1 MDGETMEPTSY
12 PATAG
17 HLDGAICFEGPAES
31 IYRVLRKV
39 SIADAGLIIWGES
52 GTGKNLYAWLSHQLS
67 PRNGGP
73 YLEISCA
80 SLPESLV
87 ETELFGHTRGAFTGA
102 AQSHPGRLSA
112 ADGGTLILDELEN
125 LSPSSQA
132 KLLRVVESGRFT
144 PIGGERERNVDIRF
158 IGLTQE
164 NPELLVQRGILRKDL
179 YYRLALF
186 SLALPN
192 LRDHAIELPAMIA
205 FVVRQEA
212 ARLKKEPVRLEPV
225 VTETLCRYT
234 FPGNFRE
241 LQNIVRRWSLLQS
254 GGKITLSDV
263 PERIRRE
270 TEPGHWPSLEE
281 LERDYIIRI
290 LRHTRGKKSEA
301 ARLLG
306 IHRKTL
312 LEKRKLYDLE

>member
-1 MDGETMEPTSY
+1 MEQRTESAP
-12 PATAG
+12 AG

-31 IYRVLRKV
+31 VYRVLRKV
-39 SIADAGLIIWGES
+39 SVADASLIIWGES

-67 PRNGGP
+67 PRHGGP

-87 ETELFGHTRGAFTGA
+87 ETELFGYARGAFTGA
-102 AQSHPGRLSA
+102 AQNHSGRLMA
-112 ADGGTLILDELEN
+112 ADGGTLVLDELDQ
-125 LSPSSQA
+125 LPPSSQA

-144 PIGGERERNVDIRF
+144 PLGGQREQTVDIRF

-164 NPELLVQRGILRKDL
+164 HPESLVQRGLLRKDL
-179 YYRLALF
+179 YYRIALF
-186 SLALPN
+186 ALALPT

-205 FVVRQEA
+205 FVIRQEA
-212 ARLKKEPVRLEPV
+212 ARLKKEPVHLEPA
-225 VTETLCRYT
+225 VTETLCRYA

-241 LQNIVRRWSLLQS
+241 LQNIIRRWSLLQP
-254 GGKITLSDV
+254 GGKITLGDV
-263 PERIRRE
+263 PERIRRQ
-270 TEPGHWPSLEE
+270 TEPGQWPSLEE
-281 LERDYIIRI
+281 LERDYIIRV
-290 LRHTRGKKSEA
+290 LRHTRGRKSEA

-312 LEKRKLYDLE
+312 LEKRKLYGLD